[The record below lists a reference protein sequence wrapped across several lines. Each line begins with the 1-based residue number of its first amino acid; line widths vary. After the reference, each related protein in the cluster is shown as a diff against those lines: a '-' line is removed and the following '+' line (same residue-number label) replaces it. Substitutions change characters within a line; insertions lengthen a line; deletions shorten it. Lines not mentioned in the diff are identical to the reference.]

1 MKRACLAL
9 LCCVALAACDDAPR
23 FDASSL
29 PAYQK
34 SLRDIKA
41 TLSAR
46 DQQRLDMALITQAAG
61 SAAGTLPPADPQ
73 LVAVL
78 SALDGVANPLIYLDR
93 LRPKID
99 GRSAAKVIALVADD
113 LDFAI
118 SRAEQ
123 QSAGTDKILAAVTV
137 ENPRYYWNRGKN
149 SDQPSIEFSVANR
162 GASAITGITVNGVL
176 TMHGRAEPLAAGHLY
191 YVFWRALQ
199 PSEQRPVMLVPD
211 PRSAWANKNLETA
224 YDADLMLKVTNFSD
238 TTGKRLLATD
248 ADIVEAMKR
257 KRDFLRGN

>member
-9 LCCVALAACDDAPR
+9 LCCLALAACDDAPR

-46 DQQRLDMALITQAAG
+46 DQQRLDVALITQAAG
-61 SAAGTLPPADPQ
+61 YATGNLPLANPQ
-73 LVAVL
+73 SLAVL
-78 SALDGVANPLIYLDR
+78 SELDRVADPLTLIFLDR

-118 SRAEQ
+118 SRAEE

-137 ENPRYYWNRGKN
+137 ENPRYYWNRGKY

-162 GASAITGITVNGVL
+162 GTSTIRGITVNGVL

-191 YVFWRALQ
+191 YVFSSALQ
-199 PSEQRPVMLVPD
+199 PGEGQ
-211 PRSAWANKNLETA
+211 
-224 YDADLMLKVTNFSD
+224 
-238 TTGKRLLATD
+238 G
-248 ADIVEAMKR
+248 
-257 KRDFLRGN
+257 GG